1 MKMNEEAK
9 FKSLMSCLFSPIIT
23 WPSYRIDDIPKDL
36 LDDVRLERMANMMKN
51 MKNSEEVKEATD
63 VEALIYLYTA
73 SLSMPLDDEW
83 TEIYLWLTK
92 KHLEKNKKELPD
104 FLKEIGELDEYERE
118 LLNEL
123 KRWIYNAQQKH
134 FNNKY
139 KEFKIESKEVDE
151 EQLKKQK
158 LLTDFLRGN
167 GK

>member
-36 LDDVRLERMANMMKN
+36 LDDVRLERMVNMMKN
-51 MKNSEEVKEATD
+51 MKNGEEVKEATD

-118 LLNEL
+118 LLSEL

-139 KEFKIESKEVDE
+139 KEFKIESKEVNE